1 MLLQL
6 TKSSGGAFFFDAY
19 YGSRMVGVKK
29 LDFRIND
36 VEFSS
41 ISDVL
46 GQSSGQFNIIG
57 SVRWISEISRM
68 PNGKKLRDAVIADI
82 TGHCNFYLGE
92 LDRFYPVTK
101 CIHQE
106 FFWNQAKYQHHD
118 KS

>member
-1 MLLQL
+1 
-6 TKSSGGAFFFDAY
+6 
-19 YGSRMVGVKK
+19 MVGVKK

-46 GQSSGQFNIIG
+46 GQFSGQFNIIG

-92 LDRFYPVTK
+92 LDRFYPRRKHLRVTK